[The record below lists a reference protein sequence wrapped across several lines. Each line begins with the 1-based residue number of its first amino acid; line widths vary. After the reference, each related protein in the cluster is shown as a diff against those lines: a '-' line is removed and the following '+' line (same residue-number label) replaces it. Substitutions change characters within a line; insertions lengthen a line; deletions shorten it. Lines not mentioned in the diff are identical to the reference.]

1 MKQQI
6 QDQDMEDLTVNQMPN
21 EVPVFSQMSGQTP
34 SNFMLDEDEELKID
48 GEGMPKMPTLG
59 SGGGP

>member
-1 MKQQI
+1 
-6 QDQDMEDLTVNQMPN
+6 
-21 EVPVFSQMSGQTP
+21 
-34 SNFMLDEDEELKID
+34 MLDEDEELKID

>member
-1 MKQQI
+1 
-6 QDQDMEDLTVNQMPN
+6 MEDLTVNQMPN

-59 SGGGP
+59 SGGGGP